1 MFKEVKEGQKVL
13 LIWSGNAPAKHI
25 EEIVHQL
32 KSLTGTTGNVALE
45 HEERL
50 LLSSHPDSSFDVV
63 FSGEVFPS
71 FLVHSIDILA
81 EIARI
86 LKPNGQLTLREL
98 TGTFGDLRSQQKL
111 ISALKLA
118 GFVNI
123 SEVRTVTTY
132 LKIDSLI
139 REMIFQRNLML
150 FKMREMSLKSTSKNY
165 LLLLRSRDH
174 YSLFSKFQVSAFK
187 PVFEVG
193 TSSQLSVN
201 LLPKPGEAKDATVA
215 KIWTLSAQ
223 DIDDDEID
231 VLDSDTLLDEMDLLK
246 PDPASLKS
254 ISIVIFTC
262 GLADEIEEQGKEPV
276 KKTVTSSCGSCYL
289 GDAFRCAS
297 CPYLGMPAFKPGEK
311 VALTSRQLKGDL

>member
-13 LIWSGNAPAKHI
+13 LIWSGNAPAKHV

-32 KSLTGTTGNVALE
+32 KSLTGTTGRVALE

-118 GFVNI
+118 GFVNL
-123 SEVRTVTTY
+123 SEAKQITLNLDEKNELKEHFKELPTVT
-132 LKIDSLI
+132 
-139 REMIFQRNLML
+139 E
-150 FKMREMSLKSTSKNY
+150 
-165 LLLLRSRDH
+165 
-174 YSLFSKFQVSAFK
+174 VSAFK

-193 TSSQLSVN
+193 TSSQLSVT

-223 DIDDDEID
+223 DIDDEEID

-254 ISIVIFTC
+254 DCSTNKAGKKKACKNCTC
-262 GLADEIEEQGKEPV
+262 GLAEEIGQQGKEPV